1 MRRRRPGG
9 GGETTE
15 RKSLLITGDYI
26 AAPSAQQALDNLD
39 NWQPI
44 GVAANAVVNRLAV
57 INGFTI
63 ADGSIDP
70 SADEHDDDADVVLKA
85 EGDEFV
91 DIDAVRPGG
100 AP

>member
-1 MRRRRPGG
+1 MAATRRNFN
-9 GGETTE
+9 
-15 RKSLLITGDYI
+15 LLTR
-26 AAPSAQQALDNLD
+26 
-39 NWQPI
+39 
-44 GVAANAVVNRLAV
+44 AVAV

-91 DIDAVRPGG
+91 DIDAMRPGG
-100 AP
+100 EP